1 MEKKSRRRWY
11 VYKYTQI
18 RQHHIWTQKEAAA
31 DSILDYDMRFL
42 KGGNKAKGGISRI
55 LLSVMYFVT

>member
-18 RQHHIWTQKEAAA
+18 RQHHIWTQKAAA

-42 KGGNKAKGGISRI
+42 KGGNKAKGISRI